1 MSSTRPI
8 RIAPPSRW
16 PRLDIRE
23 IWAYRGLL
31 RYLVWR
37 NIRVR
42 YAQTVLG
49 ALWAVFRPG
58 VTALLFTVVFGRLA
72 QMPSDGVPYPL
83 FALCALVP
91 WGYFAGATSATGS
104 SLVSNQRLITKVY
117 FARLV
122 IPLSA
127 LFTALVDFSIAFAVL
142 LIALLATGHSPS
154 MTSFLTV
161 PALVILMM
169 ITALGFGLWIS
180 AATILYRD
188 VGAIVAYGIQALLFV
203 SPVVYSVSLVPE
215 TLRPLYAINPMATV
229 IEGFRTSLLGTG
241 TLSVEM
247 VFASM
252 CTATVLLAS
261 GVWYFRSMEHSFAD
275 VV

>member
-1 MSSTRPI
+1 MNTARTI
-8 RIAPPSRW
+8 RIRPPGRW
-16 PRLDIRE
+16 PRLDLRE
-23 IWAYRGLL
+23 LWAYRGLL

-72 QMPSDGVPYPL
+72 KMPSDGVAYPL
-83 FALCALVP
+83 FALTALVP

-104 SLVSNQRLITKVY
+104 SLVSNQRLLTKVY

-127 LFTALVDFSIAFAVL
+127 LFTALVDFAIAFFVL
-142 LIALLATGHSPS
+142 LVALLVSGHTPS
-154 MTSFLTV
+154 VISVLAI
-161 PALVILMM
+161 PALVLLMM
-169 ITALGFGLWIS
+169 TAALGFGLWIS

-188 VGAIVAYGIQALLFV
+188 VGALVAYGIQALLFI

-215 TLRPLYAINPMATV
+215 SLHGLYALNPMATV
-229 IEGFRTSLLGTG
+229 IEGFRTCLLGTG
-241 TLSVEM
+241 TLSFTM
-247 VFASM
+247 FLASL
-252 CTATVLLAS
+252 ATSLVLLGS
-261 GVWYFRSMEHSFAD
+261 GLWYFRSMEHSFAD